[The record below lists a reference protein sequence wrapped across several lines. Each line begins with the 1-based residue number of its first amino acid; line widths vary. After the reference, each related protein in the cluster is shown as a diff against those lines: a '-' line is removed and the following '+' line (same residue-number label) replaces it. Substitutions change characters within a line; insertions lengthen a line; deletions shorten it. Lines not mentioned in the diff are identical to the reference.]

1 METGEGG
8 EDSIFSSRASLYS
21 FRDNA
26 WKESGKGIFKLNIAP
41 ASPED
46 ASSDRKTGR
55 FIMRAHQTYRVLLN
69 VPVFK
74 QMQIGDSKGD
84 APAGK
89 SFLFAVIENAKPVA
103 HMLKVRYYT
112 GH

>member
-26 WKESGKGIFKLNIAP
+26 WKESGKGTFKLNIAP

-46 ASSDRKTGR
+46 ASSDQKTGR

-74 QMQIGDSKGD
+74 QMQVGDSRGNE
-84 APAGK
+84 PTGK

-103 HMLKVRYYT
+103 HMLKV
-112 GH
+112 